1 MGQQA
6 KQASVINLQEAY
18 GNAGGV
24 GGFAN
29 DTVDSFENENNVTQD
44 RDKMVELMINERNSF
59 NNSSIDFIQM
69 QKRIAIENSFENQNK
84 RQIRMFNESSDN
96 EILNNTTDQIKPQSI
111 KIVNQSNTTNQYQQQ
126 LHPQQKSLSYGN
138 LSGQQS
144 TSTHNLHIT
153 SPILSNQSTNGAN
166 NNQMKSKQ
174 IPSMKNTYHQSE
186 NSNQENNNNTHSM
199 SASMKNL
206 KIQQN
211 QYMNPQSNGVSNGD
225 NSGGD
230 NDSGISSM
238 SSETAAAMSSA
249 LNSNLAAQNS
259 FNYIHKPI
267 IMGQMNQ
274 QGRGCIIQN
283 NNSPQNNH
291 QIFTN
296 GNVGQNGQQY
306 LNNGPQQNQ
315 YFSSRQVYQTNNHNG
330 SSANIS
336 MNQNTSTNSV
346 QAKTVLETL
355 V

>member
-1 MGQQA
+1 
-6 KQASVINLQEAY
+6 
-18 GNAGGV
+18 
-24 GGFAN
+24 
-29 DTVDSFENENNVTQD
+29 
-44 RDKMVELMINERNSF
+44 
-59 NNSSIDFIQM
+59 
-69 QKRIAIENSFENQNK
+69 
-84 RQIRMFNESSDN
+84 
-96 EILNNTTDQIKPQSI
+96 
-111 KIVNQSNTTNQYQQQ
+111 
-126 LHPQQKSLSYGN
+126 
-138 LSGQQS
+138 
-144 TSTHNLHIT
+144 
-153 SPILSNQSTNGAN
+153 
-166 NNQMKSKQ
+166 
-174 IPSMKNTYHQSE
+174 
-186 NSNQENNNNTHSM
+186 M